1 MGSTRL
7 FARKGDKSEKGGVDV
22 EMEGLPLSYYFTV
35 QSHLLCV
42 CVESKVPFIIFR
54 IFSILS

>member
-1 MGSTRL
+1 MKF
-7 FARKGDKSEKGGVDV
+7 FAIKGDKSEKGGVDV